1 MPSVKQAS
9 EEFLR
14 ACEADGFSAA
24 TISWYRSLLSV
35 FAEQHGHRLLA
46 TISTSDMR
54 AYLISLKERYA
65 SPDTLS
71 AHNRALHRFWSW
83 CVEEYEVSNP
93 MRSIRY
99 PRKPEPK
106 PKAIDADDVAA
117 MFRSCG
123 DDPAGV
129 RNRALLAFLWDTG
142 CRAGGLLGLKVEDV
156 QLDQRRALVTEKG
169 RRTRVI
175 VFTSFTADL
184 LTSWYAIGKPSEWV
198 FYNMDTQAQL
208 TASGLRGILKRIAHR
223 AHVTGRVN
231 PHSFRHGFAREY
243 LDAGGDMNTLS
254 KLMGHRDVSTTL
266 AHYIYFT
273 AKEVAL
279 KHEQLS
285 PVRKLPNGD
294 KK

>member
-1 MPSVKQAS
+1 MPSVRQAV

-14 ACEADGFSAA
+14 SCEADGFSPA
-24 TISWYRSLLSV
+24 TISWYRSLLAV
-35 FAEQHGHRLLA
+35 YVEQHGHRLLA
-46 TISTSDMR
+46 AVSTTEMR
-54 AYLISLKERYA
+54 TYLISLKERYA

-71 AHNRALHRFWSW
+71 AHNRALHRFWGW
-83 CVEEYEVSNP
+83 CVEEYGVSNP

-142 CRAGGLLGLKVEDV
+142 CRAGGLLGLKTDDV
-156 QLDQRRALVTEKG
+156 QLYAHRALVTEKG
-169 RRTRVI
+169 RRTRVV
-175 VFTSFTADL
+175 VFTEFTATL
-184 LTSWYAIGKPSEWV
+184 LQEWYAIGKPTEWV

-208 TASGLRGILKRIAHR
+208 TASGLRGILRRIARR

-243 LDAGGDMNTLS
+243 LDAGGDMNSLS

-273 AKEVAL
+273 AKEVAA
-279 KHEQLS
+279 KHELLS
-285 PVRKLPNGD
+285 PVKKLQNGD